1 MLAGFKAQLH
11 TSAEP
16 KNIASDRNV
25 GSRHPDRLIRE
36 MAPQFNNTYG
46 TELATELVG
55 VTLPVRGSRES
66 TVPHKVTQYYQKA
79 PIFI

>member
-1 MLAGFKAQLH
+1 MLAGLKAQLH
-11 TSAEP
+11 IESAKP
-16 KNIASDRNV
+16 IANINV
-25 GSRHPDRLIRE
+25 GSRLTDRLIRE
-36 MAPQFNNTYG
+36 MALQFNNTYG
-46 TELATELVG
+46 TELATELEG